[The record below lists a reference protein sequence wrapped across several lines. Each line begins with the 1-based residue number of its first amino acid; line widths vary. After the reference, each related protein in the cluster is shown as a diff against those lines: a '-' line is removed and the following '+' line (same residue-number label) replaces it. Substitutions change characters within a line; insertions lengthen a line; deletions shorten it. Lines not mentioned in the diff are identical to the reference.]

1 MTRPAGERRS
11 SCAPVAA
18 VARPIDVAHRMD
30 AMVAAP
36 RSKAGG

>member
-1 MTRPAGERRS
+1 LRLR
-11 SCAPVAA
+11 